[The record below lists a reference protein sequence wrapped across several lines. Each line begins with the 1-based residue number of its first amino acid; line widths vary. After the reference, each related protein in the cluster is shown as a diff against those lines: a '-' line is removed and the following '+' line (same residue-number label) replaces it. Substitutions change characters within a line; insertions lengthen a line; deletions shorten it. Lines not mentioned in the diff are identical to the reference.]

1 MVNDFFLTT
10 WFLQGMK
17 WVYSNVNSVFLTI
30 LICTVVL
37 KAVTLFSDI
46 KTRRSSADMQRIQ
59 PQLQRIQKK
68 YEKDPQKAQLEQ
80 RKLMKKEGVS
90 MWSSCLPM
98 LITMPL
104 FFCFIAAFRFWSY
117 EEVIKLLVS
126 DNPTELFAT
135 FKFLWVNNIWQAD
148 NGLFPVIEEASKFL
162 ATKNLGNLIFLRDN
176 PDVWE
181 KLVQLGIAA
190 KQAVVSGDVTTYTY
204 AFLNTDAAVAAYNTA
219 LQGCV
224 DMYAG
229 HNNGWFIFSI
239 ITCGLNF
246 LSTWQMQRR
255 QPEQQG
261 QAGNTNKMMMYMMP
275 IMSFVICLTST
286 TAFALYWTFNSLM
299 MIVTNFILDKAMPRA
314 KLPSGEGENA
324 K

>member
-37 KAVTLFSDI
+37 RAVTAFSDI
-46 KTRRSSADMQRIQ
+46 KTRKSSADMQRVQ

-68 YEKDPQKAQLEQ
+68 YEKDPQRAQLEQ

-90 MWSSCLPM
+90 MFSSCLPM

-117 EEVIKLLVS
+117 EEIIKLLVS
-126 DNPTELFAT
+126 DNPEQLFAS

-148 NGLFPVIEEASKFL
+148 NGLYPVIEEASKFL
-162 ATKNLGNLIFLRDN
+162 ATKNLSSLIYLRDN
-176 PDVWE
+176 PWVWE
-181 KLVQLGIAA
+181 KLVELGIAA
-190 KQAVVSGDVTTYTY
+190 KTAVENGGAISYTY
-204 AFLNTDAAVAAYNTA
+204 SFLTTDAAFAAYNSA

-224 DMYAG
+224 NMYAG
-229 HNNGWFIFSI
+229 SNNGWFLFSVI
-239 ITCGLNF
+239 SGGLNL
-246 LSTWQMQRR
+246 LSAWQTQRK
-255 QPEQQG
+255 QPVQTG
-261 QAGNTNKMMMYMMP
+261 QANSTNKMMMYMMP
-275 IMSFVICLTST
+275 VMSFVICLTST
-286 TAFALYWTFNSLM
+286 TAFSLYWTISSILA
-299 MIVTNFILDKAMPRA
+299 IIINFILDKVMPKPDLA
-314 KLPSGEGENA
+314 IGEEI